1 MAELIREERYRF
13 FAGTKE
19 HVLRVQELLWGSPA
33 WPERFRIHVH
43 ASYGRDGKNF
53 YGTTAREAVERAIEY
68 LSSPVFEA
76 GPPPS
81 LVPKHFN

>member
-1 MAELIREERYRF
+1 MAELIREERYLF
-13 FAGTKE
+13 FSSTKE

-43 ASYGRDGKNF
+43 AYYRRDAKNF

-68 LSSPVFEA
+68 LSTPVCDA
-76 GPPPS
+76 WPAPITHS
-81 LVPKHFN
+81 RAN